1 MAAAGCPMDQS
12 AIYKI
17 EKGRP
22 KRRSISVN
30 ELVGFSSVFEI
41 PPDELLLP
49 PEVVHSAAARAI
61 AEQLHKDGLE
71 VTHLASQMSEA
82 IHQLF
87 LLGDAQQ
94 EVTSM
99 LINGSAALE
108 QAIFAV
114 VDTAWSIAADLL
126 GEDIEIPEYE
136 KPD

>member
-1 MAAAGCPMDQS
+1 
-12 AIYKI
+12 
-17 EKGRP
+17 
-22 KRRSISVN
+22 
-30 ELVGFSSVFEI
+30 
-41 PPDELLLP
+41 
-49 PEVVHSAAARAI
+49 VHSAAARAI